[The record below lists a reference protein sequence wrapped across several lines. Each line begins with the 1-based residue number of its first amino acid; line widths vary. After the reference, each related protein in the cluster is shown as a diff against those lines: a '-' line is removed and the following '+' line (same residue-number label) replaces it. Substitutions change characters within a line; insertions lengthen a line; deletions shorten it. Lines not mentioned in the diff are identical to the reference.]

1 MLKKFILKNYKNFK
15 EEIVIDF
22 QGISGYQF
30 SQDCITDGIISKML
44 IYGRNATG
52 KTNLGRALTDI
63 KKTMLGI
70 GYYLGKREIL
80 NADSTEDS
88 ARFTYEF
95 KFGEQTLVY
104 QYAKF
109 SDQDL
114 KEEKLIIDDQL
125 IFECDFE
132 QKKYNFENLNYINAE
147 SANIDRYIQS
157 MDLEGMENEIPEPVL
172 PFLRWLISNV
182 ALENDSIL
190 LKLGSYVR
198 RMTDIS
204 ASNVMAYSPMRVK
217 DSFYEALE
225 EPDRLKDLEDFLN
238 GMGIICKLVLKK
250 LPDGQSVV

>member
-1 MLKKFILKNYKNFK
+1 MLKNYKNFK

-114 KEEKLIIDDQL
+114 KEEKLIIDNQL

-132 QKKYNFENLNYINAE
+132 QK
-147 SANIDRYIQS
+147 NI
-157 MDLEGMENEIPEPVL
+157 
-172 PFLRWLISNV
+172 
-182 ALENDSIL
+182 IL
-190 LKLGSYVR
+190 K
-198 RMTDIS
+198 T
-204 ASNVMAYSPMRVK
+204 
-217 DSFYEALE
+217 
-225 EPDRLKDLEDFLN
+225 
-238 GMGIICKLVLKK
+238 
-250 LPDGQSVV
+250 